1 MKKLFYLLLALAVV
15 ACGEPEPSGP
25 NWGPVPKPEP
35 ENPENPENPTPDQP
49 KPEVVIRN
57 IEPTTALGAADEN
70 VNGLRFYPGISI
82 NIASGSFDSQLT
94 SIAMAGFKYIEITIN
109 DSYGIR
115 NMTDD
120 ETKTKLTQR
129 MNSVKAAGL
138 TVWSIHLPFEDANW
152 TNIAGKETVRVQSV
166 NNIMRVLRLC
176 VECFPECKNYV
187 LHASKGVL
195 KPREE
200 SVNQARK
207 SLKEMVPVATQL
219 GVRICVENLV
229 GSLCYYYEELHN
241 TITGIDNTWVT
252 YDIGH
257 ANCKGYNVVE
267 FLTQIGTKLGTVHM
281 HDTKFGSGN
290 DSHDLLGVPQPGIT
304 TWDDVIRTLLKT
316 NRYRGVFMFEL
327 SGKNPNTVMASY
339 NKIVGEYAEKYE
351 K

>member
-25 NWGPVPKPEP
+25 NWGPVPKPE
-35 ENPENPENPTPDQP
+35 PENPENPTPDQP

-138 TVWSIHLPFEDANW
+138 TVWSIHLPFEDATW

-187 LHASKGVL
+187 LHASKGVSPS
-195 KPREE
+195 KTAI
-200 SVNQARK
+200 SQAHK
-207 SLKEMVPVATQL
+207 SLTEMVPVATQL
-219 GVRICVENLV
+219 GVRLCVENLV
-229 GSLCYYYEELHN
+229 GSFCY
-241 TITGIDNTWVT
+241 TIDDVLAVIQPFNNVYAT

-267 FLTQIGTKLGTVHM
+267 FLTQIGPKLGTVHM
-281 HDTKFGSGN
+281 HDTKFGSGK
-290 DSHDLLGVPQPGIT
+290 DTHELLGEPQPGIT
-304 TWDDVIRTLLKT
+304 AWDDVIRTLLKT
-316 NRYRGVFMFEL
+316 NLYRGVFMFEL

-339 NKIVGEYAEKYE
+339 NKIVGEYAAKYE
-351 K
+351 NK